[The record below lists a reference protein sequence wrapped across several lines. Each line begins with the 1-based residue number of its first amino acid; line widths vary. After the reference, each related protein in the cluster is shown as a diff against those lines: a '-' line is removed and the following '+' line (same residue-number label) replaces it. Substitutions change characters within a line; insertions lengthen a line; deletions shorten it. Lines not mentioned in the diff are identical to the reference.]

1 MPVGIVTDS
10 TAYLPD
16 AVVANYVIE
25 VVPVQVISSGV
36 AYDEVGGIS
45 VDQVA
50 TALRANKSVT
60 TSRPTPDRFIAAY
73 EKLKARGCDAIVSA
87 HLSAGLSGTF
97 ESALLASK
105 RVNLPVEVIDSRG
118 IAMMLGFAV
127 ESGAKCAQSG
137 GGLDEVAQIVRN
149 RCAAA
154 SVTFYVDSLEFLER
168 GGRISPLKSRVGSAL
183 SVKPLLHLVNGKV
196 EQLELV
202 RTSEKALDRLVEI
215 SAVAARIPSELAV
228 HHVDA
233 AVRAEGIAQKLCE
246 VLGIPEVTVTQAG
259 AVVGAHVGPG
269 AIAVVVSPQL

>member
-1 MPVGIVTDS
+1 MKVGIVTDS

-16 AVVANYVIE
+16 VVVATYGIE

-36 AYDEVGGIS
+36 AYDEVGGIT
-45 VDQVA
+45 VEEVA
-50 TALRANKSVT
+50 TALRSKKTVT
-60 TSRPTPDRFIAAY
+60 TSRPTPDRFVAAY
-73 EKLKARGCDAIVSA
+73 EKLKAAGCDSIVSA
-87 HLSAGLSGTF
+87 HLSSGLSGTF

-105 RVNLPVEVIDSRG
+105 RMDIPVEVIDSRS
-118 IAMMLGFAV
+118 IAMVLGYAV
-127 ESGAKCAQSG
+127 ESGAKLAHAG
-137 GGLDEVAQIVRN
+137 GNLADVADVIKK
-149 RCAAA
+149 RCAAG
-154 SVTFYVDSLEFLER
+154 SVIFYVDSLEFLER

-202 RTSEKALDRLVEI
+202 RTSEKALERLVEI
-215 SAVAARIPSELAV
+215 SASTARISSDLAV

-233 AVRAEGIAQKLCE
+233 DDRAEAIAQKLCE
-246 VLGIPEVTVTQAG
+246 VLGVPEITVTQAG

>member
-1 MPVGIVTDS
+1 MTVGIVTDS

-16 AVVANYVIE
+16 VVVATYGIE

-36 AYDEVGGIS
+36 AYDEVGGIT
-45 VDQVA
+45 VEEVA
-50 TALRANKSVT
+50 TALRSKKTVT
-60 TSRPTPDRFIAAY
+60 TSRPTPDRFVAAY
-73 EKLKARGCDAIVSA
+73 EKLKAAGCDSIVSA
-87 HLSAGLSGTF
+87 HLSSGLSGTF

-105 RVNLPVEVIDSRG
+105 RMDIPVEVIDSRS
-118 IAMMLGFAV
+118 IAMVLGYAV
-127 ESGAKCAQSG
+127 ESGAKLAHDG
-137 GGLDEVAQIVRN
+137 RNLADVADVIKK
-149 RCAAA
+149 RCAAG
-154 SVTFYVDSLEFLER
+154 SVIFYVDSLEFLER

-202 RTSEKALDRLVEI
+202 RTSEKALERLVEI
-215 SAVAARIPSELAV
+215 SASTARISSDLAV

-233 AVRAEGIAQKLCE
+233 DDRAEAIAQKLCE
-246 VLGIPEVTVTQAG
+246 VLGVPEITVTQAG